1 MSKRKF
7 EEDPGFAPSPASKG
21 AKSEEADEYVDVD
34 LENVYDTL
42 DISLKSRTIL
52 LNNEIT
58 GFDVLVRK
66 KEELGLTT
74 FPGMNKSTQKKL
86 YKFCLWYEDFRGAND
101 SGADWKDD
109 FDEESLDKIDVSPSK
124 AVLEDD
130 LEKVCKEHSWD
141 TETRL
146 QLARLKI
153 TSVDLLYDRKDEL
166 ELFSL
171 AGLKA
176 TTQKALLTFCL
187 WLEDLRKK
195 YQPGVLWQ
203 SHFNDASF
211 ARYEQEPSV
220 EREYRMALDRL
231 HEGRCDGGIGKVSQ
245 HTIDHAATITTRYLS
260 KQLLDQCHKKF
271 NPHEIASKWCWFVA
285 SPNRQS
291 HWKNIF
297 GRRENAVRKKHRQG
311 GVRCSPS
318 PTFLFPYHHYER
330 GTRKRRPQG
339 NFEFELAELLP
350 FSFC

>member
-271 NPHEIASKWCWFVA
+271 NPHEIASKCVWFVA

-291 HWKNIF
+291 H
-297 GRRENAVRKKHRQG
+297 
-311 GVRCSPS
+311 
-318 PTFLFPYHHYER
+318 
-330 GTRKRRPQG
+330 
-339 NFEFELAELLP
+339 
-350 FSFC
+350 